1 MKRLIALV
9 LACLMAL
16 GGACLAAEW
25 PQGRSAAQPYSQL
38 PEVNL
43 SETIGYIMLF
53 PRAKLPA
60 SRFCNVLA
68 MFLPRE
74 DLELGEGMVHLYEK
88 VEGEEEPVE
97 VCSVDFTDKDS
108 VQIRAMNESELRDLM
123 WGGGRVVEMKLSKSL
138 EFGGENSHNYY
149 VLMDPGCFT
158 AQGGKLGSLQISGDE
173 AWVPVIGGDYGV
185 SGLYYI
191 DAEPVDPEAEDQ
203 EEEEDL
209 ENLPG
214 ITDVVVEPE
223 EEAAEEGDKDAG
235 DDKDDK
241 DKKDAGDDKDTGDKK
256 DKKDEKDDK
265 DDKDDKDAAAKD
277 DGETGEDGEE
287 VTEEE
292 TPIDPSQ
299 YVIKPDVGDKVF
311 FDLVIGG
318 DAVLAVLYSDNGS
331 VEFDAIEYTQSGPV
345 RGTVIGEDVQWG
357 VAFYDANNYI
367 FDTLDFSY

>member
-9 LACLMAL
+9 LAGLMAL

-60 SRFCNVLA
+60 SHFCNVLA

-88 VEGEEEPVE
+88 VEGEKEPVE
-97 VCSVDFTDKDS
+97 VCSVDFADKDS

-191 DAEPVDPEAEDQ
+191 DAEPVDPEAEEQ
-203 EEEEDL
+203 EEQEDDEDL

-223 EEAAEEGDKDAG
+223 EEEGEEGDKDAG

-241 DKKDAGDDKDTGDKK
+241 DKKDAGDAKDTADKK
-256 DKKDEKDDK
+256 DKDA
-265 DDKDDKDAAAKD
+265 KDDKDAAAR
-277 DGETGEDGEE
+277 EAGEDGEE
-287 VTEEE
+287 AAEEE
-292 TPIDPSQ
+292 GAIDPSQ

-345 RGTVIGEDVQWG
+345 QGTVIGEDVQWG
-357 VAFYDANNYI
+357 VAFYDANDYI

>member
-9 LACLMAL
+9 LAGLMVL

-60 SRFCNVLA
+60 SRYCGVLA

-88 VEGEEEPVE
+88 VEGEKEPVE
-97 VCSVDFTDKDS
+97 VCSVDFTDPDS
-108 VQIRAMNESELRDLM
+108 VQIRPMNESELRDLM

-138 EFGGENSHNYY
+138 EFGGETPHSYY

-173 AWVPVIGGDYGV
+173 AWVPVIEGDYGV

-191 DAEPVDPEAEDQ
+191 DAEPVNPEDES
-203 EEEEDL
+203 EEDDL
-209 ENLPG
+209 EDLPG
-214 ITDVVVEPE
+214 VTDVVKEPE
-223 EEAAEEGDKDAG
+223 EEA
-235 DDKDDK
+235 DK
-241 DKKDAGDDKDTGDKK
+241 DKKDA
-256 DKKDEKDDK
+256 
-265 DDKDDKDAAAKD
+265 KDDKDAAADEKAADAKD
-277 DGETGEDGEE
+277 AKGDKDAKDAEGAEGAEGEAAEDA
-287 VTEEE
+287 
-292 TPIDPSQ
+292 PIDPSQ
-299 YVIKPDVGDKVF
+299 YVLKPDVGDKVF
-311 FDLVIGG
+311 FDIVIGG

-331 VEFDAIEYTQSGPV
+331 VEFDGIEYTQSGPV
-345 RGTVIGEDVQWG
+345 QGTVTGEDVQWG
-357 VAFYDANNYI
+357 VAFYDANDYI
-367 FDTLDFSY
+367 FDTIDFSY